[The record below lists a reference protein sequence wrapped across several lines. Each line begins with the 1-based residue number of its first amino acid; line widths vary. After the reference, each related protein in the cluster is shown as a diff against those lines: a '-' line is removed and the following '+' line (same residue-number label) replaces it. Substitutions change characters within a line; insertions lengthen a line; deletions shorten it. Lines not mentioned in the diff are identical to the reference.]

1 MTTTYTIT
9 AAQRDSLLASR
20 LQHLDRGDG
29 GAAKALDWALA
40 LQPAARA
47 SEREPL
53 TDEQCDKVIR
63 DALNAMADE
72 YEIEPSDLNLN
83 THKHPF
89 WGRALVRAG
98 AALHS
103 TGKPDQDDIGRR
115 LYAAEGQVSR
125 LTAELA
131 SARGCINEWV
141 EYGGKITD
149 ALGLKVMS
157 PKAHIQEIARLRAVT
172 ADAPVADSAAPT
184 DEQCDAL
191 IEQHVALMPAVD
203 SLRFRGA
210 VTLGELRALVRAARP
225 TAAVAGSAVSS
236 MPDPVGAAT
245 WAAARAEANQ
255 SPQDFVRGAQWEA
268 RRAAARPPAPEEA
281 KNAMTEDSFPVL
293 CKAWGETDL
302 PAALIAYTRA
312 DVRKFMVDQW
322 LGEDGEEAD
331 ARMADFDDPAEW
343 EDLGN
348 EIVWRF
354 EIGGISFS
362 RCYEADRAAL
372 SQGGGA

>member
-1 MTTTYTIT
+1 MTAYTIT
-9 AAQRDSLLASR
+9 AAQRDSVLASR

-29 GAAKALDWALA
+29 GAATALDWAPA
-40 LQPAARA
+40 LQPAAGA
-47 SEREPL
+47 LEREPL
-53 TDEQCDKVIR
+53 
-63 DALNAMADE
+63 
-72 YEIEPSDLNLN
+72 
-83 THKHPF
+83 
-89 WGRALVRAG
+89 
-98 AALHS
+98 
-103 TGKPDQDDIGRR
+103 
-115 LYAAEGQVSR
+115 
-125 LTAELA
+125 
-131 SARGCINEWV
+131 
-141 EYGGKITD
+141 
-149 ALGLKVMS
+149 
-157 PKAHIQEIARLRAVT
+157 
-172 ADAPVADSAAPT
+172 T

-210 VTLGELRALVRAARP
+210 VTLGELRALVRAVRP

-236 MPDPVGAAT
+236 MPGPIGEAT
-245 WAAARAEANQ
+245 RAAARAEANQ
-255 SPQDFVRGAQWEA
+255 SPQDFARGAQWEA
-268 RRAAARPPAPEEA
+268 RRAAARPPEEA
-281 KNAMTEDSFPVL
+281 KDAVTEDGFPVL

-343 EDLGN
+343 EDLGD

-362 RCYEADRAAL
+362 RCYEADRSVL
-372 SQGGGA
+372 SQRGGA